1 MKEIEK
7 KYLVKELPDLS
18 KCKKSNIIQGYIS
31 YNPETRIRKIDN
43 SFFITYK
50 SNEFLI
56 RDEDEK
62 EIDEEK
68 YNILFKKIKNNI
80 IYKTRYYIKDK
91 NYLYELDI
99 YHGSL
104 EGLIT
109 VEVEFQ
115 NLNDALK
122 FKPPLWFGI
131 EITNNIKY
139 KNSSLS
145 KIKNDV

>member
-7 KYLVKELPDLS
+7 KYLVNKLPNLS
-18 KCKKSNIIQGYIS
+18 TCKKSNIIQGYIS

-50 SNEFLI
+50 SDEFLI

-145 KIKNDV
+145 KIKNDI

>member
-7 KYLVKELPDLS
+7 KYLVNELPNLS
-18 KCKKSNIIQGYIS
+18 EYEKSDIIQGYIS
-31 YNPETRIRKIDN
+31 YNSETRIRKIDN
-43 SFFITYK
+43 TFFITYK
-50 SNEFLI
+50 SNELLI
-56 RDEDEK
+56 RDEIEK

-68 YNILFKKIKNNI
+68 YNDLFKKIKNNI
-80 IYKTRYYIKDK
+80 VYKTRYYIKDN

-99 YHGSL
+99 YHDHL

-109 VEVEFQ
+109 VEVEFDS
-115 NLNDALK
+115 LNEALK

-131 EITNNIKY
+131 EITDNINY

-145 KIKNDV
+145 KIKK